1 MTAGDLCL
9 KTKVDEITEWL
20 NNEYEARVKW
30 LKNLRENEKKALI
43 KYELNNY
50 ECIYTM
56 DIEPVIEIFEDIFDY
71 RLIISVW
78 EKLKDDCRNQYY
90 DNLER

>member
-30 LKNLRENEKKALI
+30 LKNLRETEKKALI

-56 DIEPVIEIFEDIFDY
+56 DIDPVIEIFDDIFDY

-78 EKLKDDCRNQYY
+78 EKLKDDYRNQYY